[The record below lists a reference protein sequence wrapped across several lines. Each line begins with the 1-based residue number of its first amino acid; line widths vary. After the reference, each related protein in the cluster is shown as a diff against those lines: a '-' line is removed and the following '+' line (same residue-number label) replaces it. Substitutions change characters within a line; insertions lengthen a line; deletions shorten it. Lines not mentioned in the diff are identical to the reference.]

1 MIRKARAAWRGTGR
15 DGDGELSSDSGVLA
29 ETPYSYRTRFENQK
43 GTNPEELIAA
53 AHAGCFTMAL
63 AFQLQGAGYTP
74 TGPAGVSATAFKFNH
89 RATRQLTSFGPR
101 SMDNRSAAMSVK
113 PPTKPMLGATAQ
125 LTAQLPIDGL
135 GLRPKAAAEAKVH
148 APDTDAALVDAI
160 RRGDAGSREALY
172 HRFKRRVYALAVRIV
187 GTVDAEEVAQEAFIR
202 IFRGLTK
209 FRGDAALATW
219 IYRLAVNAA
228 LSHRSRRAAVAQP
241 EAPEAVEAQ
250 ASAEPVRGDAVL
262 RVRIE
267 RALARLPVGYRT
279 VIVLH
284 DVEGLEHEEVAQILG
299 CHVGTSKSQL
309 HKARARLR
317 EMLAADGITAAALE
331 TG

>member
-1 MIRKARAAWRGTGR
+1 
-15 DGDGELSSDSGVLA
+15 
-29 ETPYSYRTRFENQK
+29 
-43 GTNPEELIAA
+43 
-53 AHAGCFTMAL
+53 
-63 AFQLQGAGYTP
+63 
-74 TGPAGVSATAFKFNH
+74 
-89 RATRQLTSFGPR
+89 
-101 SMDNRSAAMSVK
+101 MDNADAVMPVK
-113 PPTKPMLGATAQ
+113 PPTTPMLGATAQ
-125 LTAQLPIDGL
+125 LTAVDGL
-135 GLRPKAAAEAKVH
+135 RLGTRAAADTKVH
-148 APDTDAALVDAI
+148 APDNDAALVDAV
-160 RRGDAGSREALY
+160 RRGEAGSREALY

-187 GTVDAEEVAQEAFIR
+187 GPIDAEEVAQEAFIR

-228 LSHRSRRAAVAQP
+228 LSHRTRRAAAAQP
-241 EAPEAVEAQ
+241 EAGNEIDTQP
-250 ASAEPVRGDAVL
+250 SADPPHGDAVL
-262 RVRIE
+262 RGRIE

-284 DVEGLEHEEVAQILG
+284 DIEGLEHEEVAQILR